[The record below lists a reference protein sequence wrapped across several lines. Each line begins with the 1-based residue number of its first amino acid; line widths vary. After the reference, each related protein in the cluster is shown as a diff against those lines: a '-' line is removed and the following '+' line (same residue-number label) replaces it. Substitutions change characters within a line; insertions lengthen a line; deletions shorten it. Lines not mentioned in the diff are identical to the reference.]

1 MYARNGYNST
11 PVGSGRR
18 REKGSELANEAP
30 TGSDFVRAHIR
41 RDLAAGR
48 NGGRVVTRFPPEP
61 NGQLH
66 IGHAKAICLNFGVA
80 AEFGGRCHLRFDDT
94 NPLTE
99 DPEYVA
105 AQMAD
110 VRWLGF
116 DWGAHLHYASDYFE
130 RLYAF
135 ACELVRK
142 GKAFVCDLSSEE
154 VAARRGTLTEPG
166 IPSPYRDRS
175 VAENLDLFQRMRAG
189 EFEPASRVL
198 RAKIDMASPVLPMRD
213 PILYRIVKAAH
224 HRTGHVWC
232 VYPLYDFAHCLSD
245 AIEGITHSLCSLEFV
260 DHRPLYDWVLDQ
272 MDVPC
277 HPQQIE
283 FARLNLS
290 HTVMSKR
297 VLRRLV
303 EKGFVAGW
311 DDPRMPTLS
320 GLRRRGYTPESIR
333 EFCEGVGVAK
343 RDNLIQLARLEHSI
357 REDLNR
363 RAPRVMAVLR
373 PLRVVIENW
382 PEGRVEEVEA
392 VNNPEDP
399 AQGTRKLPFSGV
411 LYIERDDF
419 LEDPPKKFFRL
430 APGREVRLRWAY
442 FVTCTRV
449 VKDAKGAV
457 VELRCSYDPATRG
470 GSAPDGRKVRGTLH
484 WVSAGHSRPADV
496 RLYDVLFTKED
507 PLDVPEGA
515 DFTASLNPRSL
526 EVLNDARV
534 EPGLGAASPGDR
546 FQFERL
552 GYFCLD
558 PDASAERL
566 VFNRTVTLRDSWAKI
581 AGRESE

>member
-1 MYARNGYNST
+1 MT
-11 PVGSGRR
+11 
-18 REKGSELANEAP
+18 NEAP
-30 TGSDFVRAHIR
+30 AGSDFIRAHIR

-48 NGGRVVTRFPPEP
+48 NAGRVVTRFPPEP
-61 NGQLH
+61 NGHLH

-99 DPEYVA
+99 DPAYVA
-105 AQMAD
+105 SQMAD

-116 DWGAHLHYASDYFE
+116 DWGEHLHYASDYFG
-130 RLYAF
+130 RLYEY
-135 ACELVRK
+135 ACELIRRSR
-142 GKAFVCDLSSEE
+142 AFVCALSSEE
-154 VAARRGTLTEPG
+154 IAARRGTLTESG
-166 IPSPYRDRS
+166 VESPHRNRS

-189 EFEPASRVL
+189 EFEPGARVL
-198 RAKIDMASPVLPMRD
+198 RARIDMASPVLPMRD
-213 PILYRIVKAAH
+213 PVLYRIVMAPH
-224 HRTGHVWC
+224 HRTGDAWR

-272 MDVPC
+272 LDAPC

-303 EKGFVAGW
+303 EEGFVAGW

-320 GLRRRGYTPESIR
+320 GLRRRGYTPEAIR
-333 EFCEGVGVAK
+333 DFCEGVGVAK
-343 RDNLIQLARLEHSI
+343 RENRIQLARLEHSI

-363 RAPRVMAVLR
+363 RAPRAMAVLR

-382 PEGRVEEVEA
+382 PEGRVDEIEA
-392 VNNPEDP
+392 ANHPEDP
-399 AQGTRKLPFSGV
+399 GQGTRKLPFSGV
-411 LYIERDDF
+411 LWIERDDF
-419 LEDPPKKFFRL
+419 LEDPPKRFFRL

-442 FVTCTRV
+442 FVTCTGV
-449 VKDAKGAV
+449 VKDASGEI
-457 VELRCSYDPATRG
+457 VELRCTYDPATRG
-470 GSAPDGRKVRGTLH
+470 GSAPDGRKPRATLH
-484 WVSAGHSRPADV
+484 WVSAGHARPAEV
-496 RLYDVLFTKED
+496 RLYDVLFTQED
-507 PLDVPEGA
+507 PLDVPEGV

-526 EVLNDARV
+526 EVLPDARV
-534 EPGLGAASPGDR
+534 EPALAGASPGDR

-552 GYFCLD
+552 GYFGLD
-558 PDASAERL
+558 PDATPAHL
-566 VFNRTVTLRDSWAKI
+566 VFNRTVTLRDAWVKI
-581 AGRESE
+581 AGKQGE